1 MVFSKYLVELGQ
13 KMFSLR
19 NLYDLKKIQLK
30 DSLDTYTK
38 YLKEQGES
46 NMIKMYL
53 KLVYKD
59 VNDSEKPIIGELIKE
74 VFKYLNYENVLEFE
88 RIHYFTEIFTDF
100 ENYLFNCF
108 RYALLKHPEIIEN
121 RTISL
126 QELKKL
132 GGLNFSKG

>member
-13 KMFSLR
+13 KMFFLR

-38 YLKEQGES
+38 YLKEKGES

-88 RIHYFTEIFTDF
+88 RIHYFTEISTDS

-108 RYALLKHPEIIEN
+108 RLIILT
-121 RTISL
+121 RL
-126 QELKKL
+126 
-132 GGLNFSKG
+132 FV

>member
-13 KMFSLR
+13 KMFFLR

-30 DSLDTYTK
+30 DILDTYTK

-59 VNDSEKPIIGELIKE
+59 VNDSEKPHVSAISEDNNSYFISSNMELM
-74 VFKYLNYENVLEFE
+74 
-88 RIHYFTEIFTDF
+88 
-100 ENYLFNCF
+100 FNSLPF
-108 RYALLKHPEIIEN
+108 SLKLY
-121 RTISL
+121 S
-126 QELKKL
+126 
-132 GGLNFSKG
+132 